1 MSKGQRVS
9 NRFFCLS
16 CGREG
21 ISLAR
26 PISKQREKSHR
37 KKLYCIY
44 CKEALNHIECKNEI
58 EVKEFKEDFERGV
71 FINEAKESLYHVR
84 SSGFGKEHMGAFL
97 GQT

>member
-21 ISLAR
+21 IPLAR
-26 PISKQREKSHR
+26 PVGQQREKNHR

-44 CKEALNHIECKNEI
+44 CKESLNHIECKNEI
-58 EVKEFKEDFERGV
+58 EVQEFKTDFERGV
-71 FINEAKESLYHVR
+71 FIDESKESLSYVR
-84 SSGFGKEHMGAFL
+84 NSR
-97 GQT
+97 